1 MNKKFRNLG
10 IGSFVLENLAEF
22 ISYYSEQ
29 MITKIIVLPEPLVKG
44 KDGLLKAMS
53 ENNPEKEKLKED
65 LIKFYSENVF
75 KEIENSRYMIKNIK
89 WFGGVV

>member
-1 MNKKFRNLG
+1 
-10 IGSFVLENLAEF
+10 
-22 ISYYSEQ
+22 

-44 KDGLLKAMS
+44 KDGLLKTMS
-53 ENNPEKEKLKED
+53 ENNHEKKKLKED